1 MLITTFSTF
10 SDGASQSSFL
20 NLFYWK
26 PKSGD
31 SKSAKSSWLQCV
43 SLEQVNLLA
52 GIFRAGADLNFYRQL
67 IGTIQESNLR
77 KVEYISLLAYLV
89 LFNFEDPFEL
99 ETVRSILFAVYSEK
113 SGTKLEL
120 SKLIGSLINMSAFIQ
135 VSLNFYNL
143 ENRLKNSILIICFKM

>member
-1 MLITTFSTF
+1 M
-10 SDGASQSSFL
+10 
-20 NLFYWK
+20 
-26 PKSGD
+26 
-31 SKSAKSSWLQCV
+31 
-43 SLEQVNLLA
+43 
-52 GIFRAGADLNFYRQL
+52 FRAGADLNFYRQL

-99 ETVRSILFAVYSEK
+99 ETVRSILFEVYSEK